1 MAAWQ
6 HGSRT
11 AARTER
17 TDSTA
22 HKTAAKTT
30 AHSKARWHDGRH
42 SKAGR
47 QAGQT
52 AGRKERRTRQQRT
65 TENTA
70 ASREDSRGQHRS
82 SSNKARWAN
91 SPSPPPLFLLMQPSS
106 SHKPRNPTNSRVL
119 SLIPRFPFLFP
130 LLCQPTLLPLPEA
143 QQGMAASWHPHS
155 QARPGRTPTTTLPP
169 FSDPWRPAAR
179 RHTPLPLRSTPCL
192 LWRSSWA
199 PFSTSSLGGREHTHT
214 YEQKIRLTLMARTHL
229 HTHACM

>member
-130 LLCQPTLLPLPEA
+130 LLCQPTHLPLPEA

-155 QARPGRTPTTTLPP
+155 QARPGRTPTTT
-169 FSDPWRPAAR
+169 RPA
-179 RHTPLPLRSTPCL
+179 RS
-192 LWRSSWA
+192 
-199 PFSTSSLGGREHTHT
+199 
-214 YEQKIRLTLMARTHL
+214 
-229 HTHACM
+229 